1 MSNSLKALVVTIL
14 VCGTLLYSHYEKRK
28 VDSLTMDKGF
38 VLKTLP
44 EFDAK
49 IVNSQNIL
57 TASKFVATAPGTM
70 VHFWGTWCAPCETEF
85 PDLLEYASKLVDKRI
100 NFVLVAMN
108 DTEKKVKMFLK
119 RFKEIPPN
127 VTIVFKEDASLMAR
141 FGTFKV
147 PETYLFNQAGE
158 LLTKYVG
165 PQDWR
170 NNSYFRQIDR
180 LVYGDKEKLNKIET
194 H

>member
-1 MSNSLKALVVTIL
+1 MSNSLKLLVVTAL

-28 VDSLTMDKGF
+28 VDALTMDKGF

-44 EFDAK
+44 EFEAK
-49 IVNSQNIL
+49 IVGADGVLKASQ
-57 TASKFVATAPGTM
+57 FVAKAPGTM

-85 PDLLEYASKLVDKRI
+85 PDLLEYASKLAKKNI

-108 DTEKKVKMFLK
+108 DTEKKVRMFLK
-119 RFKEIPPN
+119 RFKELPPN
-127 VTIVFKEDASLMAR
+127 VTIVYKEDSSLMAR

-147 PETYLFNQAGE
+147 PETYLFGNSGQ

-165 PQDWR
+165 PQDWN
-170 NNSYFRQIDR
+170 NNSYMRQIDR
-180 LVYGDKEKLNKIET
+180 LVFGDKEVLKKIET